1 MSLLDIHS
9 GGIKG
14 HCSDLILD
22 ENNHI
27 HFLSVA
33 GFQTAVKGIIAN
45 VLEYGAV
52 SLMKDNKYVSLQRS
66 THNYKVQYQRLPS
79 GLFQGV
85 IIPKIAL
92 AENKDPKELFFIVA
106 ENDPTAEELFFKNL
120 DYRIELPLH
129 PLWQHWLWD
138 AFIKKD
144 WITLLKTWVG
154 DFKGYLVEIDE
165 AELTGIITSE
175 INNENP
181 EIIRCFEI
189 RRNE

>member
-1 MSLLDIHS
+1 MRLLDIHS
-9 GGIKG
+9 GGIEG
-14 HCSDLILD
+14 YCSDLILD
-22 ENNHI
+22 ENNQI

-52 SLMKDNKYVSLQRS
+52 SLMKDNILVSLQRS

-92 AENKDPKELFFIVA
+92 AENEDPKELFFIVA

-120 DYRIELPLH
+120 DHRTELPLH

-138 AFIKKD
+138 AFIQKD
-144 WITLLKTWVG
+144 WIIPLKTWVG
-154 DFKGYLVEIDE
+154 GFRGYLVEIDE
-165 AELTGIITSE
+165 EELKGIITSE

-181 EIIRCFEI
+181 EIIKCFEI